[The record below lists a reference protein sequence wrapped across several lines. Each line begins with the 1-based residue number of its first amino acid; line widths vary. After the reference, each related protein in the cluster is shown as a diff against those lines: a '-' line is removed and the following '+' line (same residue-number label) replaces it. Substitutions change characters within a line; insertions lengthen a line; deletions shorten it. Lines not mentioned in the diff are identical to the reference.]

1 MLHRLVLV
9 MSLLSGCGSMG
20 LSTGDTG
27 VTAIASL
34 GVDPT
39 GDVDFGRVSPAKDK
53 SDLEDV
59 ILFAEGLGTLNVV
72 DVYLSNASSG
82 AFTMRN
88 NLPLPMRLH
97 DGEEFP
103 VQVRFL
109 PYTTGSFEGEL
120 VVLVDDGTAQG
131 TEVTVPLLG
140 WGCQDPDQTGTCTE

>member
-1 MLHRLVLV
+1 MLHRLLLIV
-9 MSLLSGCGSMG
+9 SLLSGCGSMG

-27 VTAIASL
+27 IKTVANL

-59 ILFAEGLGTLNVV
+59 ILFADGLGTLNVV

-109 PYTTGSFEGEL
+109 PYTTGAFTGAL
-120 VVLVDDGTAQG
+120 VVLVDDGTAEG

-140 WGCQDPDQTGTCTE
+140 WGCQDPDQTGACTE